1 MAFDAILQSLLSGF
15 PFLILHFTVPVG
27 IWLVGVWLYVLSTP
41 YREMDLI
48 RQNNPAAAITLSG
61 AMLGLALPLGFAM
74 ASSVNVLDIL
84 IWGCV
89 TVAIQIA
96 VYRVVDLVLRD
107 LPRRIAAGEIA
118 AALTASAVKL
128 SIAVF
133 NAAAVSG

>member
-15 PFLILHFTVPVG
+15 PFLILHFTVTVG

-74 ASSVNVLDIL
+74 AASVNVLDIL

-96 VYRVVDLVLRD
+96 VYRAVDLVLRD

>member
-15 PFLILHFTVPVG
+15 PFLILHFTVTVG